1 MADLAF
7 PMPRPAGCPF
17 DPPAEFARLREQ
29 EPVARAVLP
38 DGSPVWL
45 LTRYHDV
52 RAALRD
58 PAASADLRAPGFPIV
73 TAAERALVDHGVHPG
88 FIRTDPPEHSRMRA
102 LVAADFGVR
111 RAEALRPAIE
121 RLVDSCLD
129 RVLAGPRPA
138 DLVAELAMP
147 VPSTVICW
155 VLGVPV
161 DDIGSFNAWTR
172 ALVDAGSTPEQTQ
185 EANGAITAY
194 LDRLIT
200 TKLDEPG
207 DDLLSRLAEEHRRG
221 GIGREDVL
229 ATAVL
234 LLVAGHETTANMIS
248 MGALALLHH
257 PERAAELRADPGLAP
272 RAVEELLRYLSV
284 SEFATTRAA
293 VRDVEVGGRTI
304 RAGEGLL
311 PLTQAANRDPAVFAD
326 PDALDFHRRSK
337 RHVAF
342 GFGVH
347 QCVGQSLARVELQVV
362 YPALLRRIPTLRVAD
377 GELGLKQGE
386 GIVGV
391 RRLPVT
397 WD

>member
-29 EPVARAVLP
+29 EPVSRAVLP

-129 RVLAGPRPA
+129 RVLAGPKPA

-200 TKLDEPG
+200 AKLDEPG

-234 LLVAGHETTANMIS
+234 LLVAGHETTANMIAL
-248 MGALALLHH
+248 GTLALLEN
-257 PERAAELRADPGLAP
+257 PDQLALLRDAEDESVIAS
-272 RAVEELLRYLSV
+272 AVEELLRYLNITHNGRRRV
-284 SEFATTRAA
+284 ALADIEIAG
-293 VRDVEVGGRTI
+293 EVI
-304 RAGEGLL
+304 RAGEGVIV
-311 PLTQAANRDPAVFAD
+311 PNDIGNRDPEVFAD
-326 PDALDFHRRSK
+326 PDRLDITRDAR

-347 QCVGQSLARVELQVV
+347 QCLGQPLARLELQVV
-362 YPALLRRIPTLRVAD
+362 YGTLY
-377 GELGLKQGE
+377 
-386 GIVGV
+386 
-391 RRLPVT
+391 RRLPGLRLATDRDRIPFKHDGSV
-397 WD
+397 